1 MEPKKRSPLVAIVLA
16 VVIGLMVIA
25 LLNGVIR
32 PTQVVVA
39 KVSIAPGTILTDQ
52 LVELRTIPMG
62 AKPTDALTK
71 VEDAA
76 GKMLAVGRTPGDMI
90 VQSVLGEIAGA
101 GIPAELP
108 QGHVALAIHVDQA
121 SGVAGLLRPGQTV
134 TIIGMLSPDLIKNN
148 PVSVLTGPATDF
160 TMPTAMVTSMPA
172 VSEPTATITP
182 TPTPAPP
189 ASRLARL
196 AITGVRV
203 LMVPQSFRYEE
214 VPAGASQDQLYSS
227 ARTTMSAQEGSVIVL
242 DVPTIK
248 IEVVPGLWTD
258 PATLLSALDQYG
270 SFHLALEPAAGLEI
284 KTADMVTLNLG
295 DLYEEMND
303 NRGKK

>member
-1 MEPKKRSPLVAIVLA
+1 MQPKKRSPLAAIVLA
-16 VVIGLMVIA
+16 VVIGLLVIA

-39 KVSIAPGTILTDQ
+39 KVSIAPGTILTDS

-62 AKPTDALTK
+62 AKPSDAVTRI
-71 VEDAA
+71 EDVN
-76 GKMLAVGRTPGDMI
+76 GKMLAVGRAPGDFM
-90 VQSVLGEIAGA
+90 VTSVLGEIAGA

-108 QGHVALAIHVDQA
+108 EGHVALAIHVDMA

-134 TIIGMLSPDLIKNN
+134 TVIGMIAPDVLKENTTNVISAPIEQFMSPTLS
-148 PVSVLTGPATDF
+148 LTPMTQS
-160 TMPTAMVTSMPA
+160 TVTP
-172 VSEPTATITP
+172 TP

-189 ASRLARL
+189 SSPLARL
-196 AITGVRV
+196 AITGLRV

-214 VPAGASQDQLYSS
+214 VPAGASEDQLYSS

-242 DVPTIK
+242 DVPTGL
-248 IEVVPGLWTD
+248 IEVTPGFKVD

-270 SFHLALEPAAGLEI
+270 LIHLALEPTKGLGL
-284 KTADMVTLNLG
+284 DVSDVLTLNLG
-295 DLYEEMND
+295 ELYKEMNEY
-303 NRGKK
+303 RKK

>member
-1 MEPKKRSPLVAIVLA
+1 MEPKKRSPLVAIVLS
-16 VVIGLMVIA
+16 VVIGLMVFA

-39 KVSIAPGTILTDQ
+39 KVAIAPGTILTDQ

-62 AKPTDALTK
+62 AKPADALTK

-76 GKMLAVGRTPGDMI
+76 GKMLAVGRAPGDMV
-90 VQSVLGEIAGA
+90 VQAVLGEIAGA

-108 QGHVALAIHVDQA
+108 EGHVALAIHVDQA
-121 SGVAGLLRPGQTV
+121 SGVAGLLRPGQSVTV
-134 TIIGMLSPDLIKNN
+134 IGMLSPDLLKDN
-148 PVSVLTGPATDF
+148 PISVVTGPMTDF
-160 TMPTAMVTSMPA
+160 GMPTLSPTRVAGMPLP
-172 VSEPTATITP
+172 SPTP

-189 ASRLARL
+189 SSPLARL
-196 AITGVRV
+196 AVTGLRV

-227 ARTTMSAQEGSVIVL
+227 ARTSMSAQEGSVIVL
-242 DVPTIK
+242 DVPTTK

-258 PATLLSALDQYG
+258 AASLLAALDQYG
-270 SFHLALEPAAGLEI
+270 SVHLALEPAGGLNL
-284 KTADMVTLNLG
+284 KASDLVTLNLG
-295 DLYEEMND
+295 DLYEVLND